1 MTDDN
6 PDTDTDDPTTP
17 GGSAVPDDSRSPG
30 DQTGTDSPDPDE
42 GIDRRRLIR
51 WIAVLAFAVP
61 VVVEVL
67 TFGGLIGNTLIPGG
81 GEESTEDGSAT
92 STTSSRDDGVGIG
105 DELLPEAPSVET
117 VEVSEVRGESADSR
131 TYVLRVAVENTTDG
145 PVELRLAGVTLRD
158 GRSLDSVSTTGSIP
172 AGGTGEVTG
181 AWGLPTDSMPVS
193 VDAVLLRDGTESI
206 ARSVPLKRPPI
217 RG

>member
-6 PDTDTDDPTTP
+6 PDTDTDDPTAP
-17 GGSAVPDDSRSPG
+17 GGSAVADDSRPPG
-30 DQTGTDSPDPDE
+30 DPAGTDSADPDE
-42 GIDRRRLIR
+42 DIDRRRLIR

-67 TFGGLIGNTLIPGG
+67 TFGGLLGNTLIPGG
-81 GEESTEDGSAT
+81 GEESSEDGSAA

-105 DELLPEAPSVET
+105 DELLPEAPPVET

-158 GRSLDSVSTTGSIP
+158 GRSLESVSTTGSIP